1 MTGGFTLDGDTKTA
15 PPGKIQKMPLLQFK
29 LNYHIEEAGEIRT
42 VWCPPITNSWSGKIM
57 MSPLDSTQFS
67 QLWSRKPAS
76 FP

>member
-1 MTGGFTLDGDTKTA
+1 METLKLHHLE
-15 PPGKIQKMPLLQFK
+15 KYRRCHFQFK
-29 LNYHIEEAGEIRT
+29 LNYQVEEAGEIRT
-42 VWCPPITNSWSGKIM
+42 VRYPPITNSWSGKIM